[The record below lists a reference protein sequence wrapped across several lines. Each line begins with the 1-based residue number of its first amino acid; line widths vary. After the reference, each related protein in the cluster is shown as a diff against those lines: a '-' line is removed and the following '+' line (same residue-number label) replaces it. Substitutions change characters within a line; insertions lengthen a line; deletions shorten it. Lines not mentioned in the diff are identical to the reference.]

1 MGSAIDLTREQLEQI
16 GSYVREYLGTWI
28 RVVDPPIVA
37 RMEPEYLERMV
48 RIEEELK
55 GQRELMQQGFVAM
68 ERRFEQ
74 FDRRFDET
82 RADMNSRFE
91 EMRVDTNARFEESR
105 ADMNA
110 RFEQMDRRYD
120 EARAD
125 RDARFNETRA
135 DMNSG
140 FEQVDKRFEDSRHHT
155 KVWMTVLTIIIA
167 VTSFAGPLVAA
178 MVTG

>member
-68 ERRFEQ
+68 ERRF
-74 FDRRFDET
+74 DET
-82 RADMNSRFE
+82 
-91 EMRVDTNARFEESR
+91 R